1 MQTSPPL
8 APPCMYI
15 GVVGESPGRR
25 GTATSTNSPVIGNS
39 RKGPKPVRAWLA
51 TGVYGTSP
59 ARSVYTLQAE
69 ATSWACGVSA
79 MVSDGFGGDAGFLGG
94 SWTRRTMALAVRVS
108 LYLLSSTCCVQMLLK
123 SAPLFPAYSFRPESA
138 LSRCCPPP

>member
-1 MQTSPPL
+1 
-8 APPCMYI
+8 MYI

-94 SWTRRTMALAVRVS
+94 SLDSAYNGTGSQSEFILVVINMLRPNATQVGSSVS
-108 LYLLSSTCCVQMLLK
+108 CV
-123 SAPLFPAYSFRPESA
+123 LF
-138 LSRCCPPP
+138 